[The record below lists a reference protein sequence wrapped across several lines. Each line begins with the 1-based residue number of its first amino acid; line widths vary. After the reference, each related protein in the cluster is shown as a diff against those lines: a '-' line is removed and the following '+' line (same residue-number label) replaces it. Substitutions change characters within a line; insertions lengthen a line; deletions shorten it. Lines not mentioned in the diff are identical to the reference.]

1 MIYSYKNTVHLQQ
14 LKGMQLSK
22 LACERG
28 CHLSVGGMQKGS
40 HLSIEGIRKGYLLCQ
55 KWYKK
60 GKGVG
65 PRSAYGAASPC
76 KPFQE
81 QHR

>member
-1 MIYSYKNTVHLQQ
+1 
-14 LKGMQLSK
+14 MQLSK

-55 KWYKK
+55 KWYIQQLFLETEWAIGSEAMRARGIIFSVK
-60 GKGVG
+60 
-65 PRSAYGAASPC
+65 SN
-76 KPFQE
+76 
-81 QHR
+81 